1 MWLFYALP
9 FVALFAMLVAHASA
23 SVDKIRD
30 NWNEY
35 RCNPI
40 YMPFAGSIRPDVS
53 TQENFLYCI
62 NSAGSHLLGYA
73 MDGVVQLL
81 GTFTSSLGEMSGPLG
96 LFRAMF
102 VRLRGFMLSFTAST
116 MSKAAT
122 STSTF
127 IYYLIKI
134 RDVLRRFVGEGYIN
148 AYLTYTLFS
157 FIEGF
162 IKLFISIVK
171 GFVIAMLAISI
182 VLALFQPEVLAMA
195 LVFASIL
202 AAAGA

>member
-1 MWLFYALP
+1 
-9 FVALFAMLVAHASA
+9 
-23 SVDKIRD
+23 
-30 NWNEY
+30 
-35 RCNPI
+35 
-40 YMPFAGSIRPDVS
+40 MPFAGSIRPDIG
-53 TQENFLYCI
+53 TEKNFLYCI
-62 NSAGSHLLGYA
+62 NAAGNDILAYA
-73 MDGVVQLL
+73 LDVLKLFL
-81 GTFTSSLGEMSGPLG
+81 GTFTSSLSEITGPVSLMRS
-96 LFRAMF
+96 LFT
-102 VRLRGFMLSFTAST
+102 RLRGFMLSFTAST

-134 RDVLRRFVGEGYIN
+134 RDVLRRFIGEGYVN

-162 IKLFISIVK
+162 IKPFISIVK